1 MNNIFIS
8 FKCHDEDGNLTPDY
22 KVAKHLYETLTMQ
35 GYDVFFSEESILSL
49 GNADYLELID
59 DALNK
64 ANILILVSSCPEN
77 CLKQWV
83 RYEWESF
90 YLDILNG
97 KAKGMFL
104 SYVKG
109 NINDYP
115 RKIRTR
121 QSFAWDDPEGET
133 KLLKLLRGF
142 SDSQSTSHAVPFSLG
157 EKQERKGGS
166 SYNYDVGDEKHRLE
180 IQAKLESPF
189 DEAILQK
196 VIGELTAAGA
206 CRILDVG
213 CSTGLLTQHLFAKY
227 GDKVSVLGIDKFQSC
242 VVEFNERFSSMEN
255 FQAEEL
261 DFDQEDWEQKL
272 KGIMWERS
280 IPRFDLIFCSMSL
293 HHMAESGAVLKGLR
307 NLLREGGYIYVR
319 TNDDGLKIAYPDP
332 DGNVENVI
340 RATLEIP
347 GISDRLHG
355 RKIYSELLSAGYSE
369 ISVQHYNID
378 TANKSMDEREAIF
391 ENTFSWRKNYF
402 CRQVRAAKNTG
413 DLEKINTSVHSFNK
427 VVEEVDRIEALF
439 GDPRFYF
446 SFFVTTALARK

>member
-1 MNNIFIS
+1 MSNIFIS
-8 FKCHDEDGNLTPDY
+8 FKCHDADGNLTSDY
-22 KVAKHLYETLTMQ
+22 KVARHLYETLTSQ
-35 GYDVFFSEESILSL
+35 GYDVFFSEESIFSL

-64 ANILILVSSCPEN
+64 ANILILVSSCPDN

-109 NINDYP
+109 NLNDYP

-121 QSFAWDDPEGET
+121 QSFAWDDPEGEV
-133 KLLKLLRGF
+133 KLLRLLRGF
-142 SDSQSTSHAVPFSLG
+142 SDSRLTSLPSSVSLG
-157 EKQERKGGS
+157 GSQKRKGGS

-196 VIGELTAAGA
+196 VIKELTATGS

-242 VVEFNERFSSMEN
+242 VMEFNERFSPMEG
-255 FQAEEL
+255 FQAKEL
-261 DFDQEDWEQKL
+261 DLDNEDWADKL
-272 KGIMWERS
+272 KGFMWERS

-293 HHMAESGAVLKGLR
+293 HHMAESTTVLKDLR

-332 DGNVENVI
+332 DRSIENVI
-340 RATLEIP
+340 RMTLEIP
-347 GISDRLHG
+347 GISDRFHG
-355 RKIYSELLSAGYSE
+355 RKIYSELLSSGYSE

-402 CRQVRAAKNTG
+402 CRQVRTAKNTENV
-413 DLEKINTSVHSFNK
+413 EKINTSVQSFNK
-427 VVEEVDRIEALF
+427 IVEEVDRIEALF
-439 GDPRFYF
+439 SDPCFYF